1 MRGIGTRAARV
12 RIVTA
17 CHYNDL
23 GTCHTFFREKKMQDE
38 KEVRKPLGVRL
49 PDELKQWLKHQAI
62 DNRRSLNAEIVVRLE
77 ESRRQ
82 EASGAKKK

>member
-1 MRGIGTRAARV
+1 
-12 RIVTA
+12 
-17 CHYNDL
+17 
-23 GTCHTFFREKKMQDE
+23 MQDE

-82 EASGAKKK
+82 SASGAKKK